1 MYISK
6 ICFKNFRC
14 FGPEETVLYL
24 EPDLTFFVGNN
35 GTGKSTVFYALKK
48 IFGSSNEERNITKE
62 DFYLNQN
69 EKIDKIDNR
78 EMYIDVTFDFPE
90 LSEDDEELTTVSAFE
105 HSIFADAD
113 KIFHARI
120 RLEAKWSN
128 AEYADD
134 VETKLYWVKTSKTV
148 VFGDDYE
155 LKTTVSTQERKSIE
169 LRYIP
174 AFRHSN
180 AILKNNISRLIKII
194 VDYAKIEE
202 EKGKIDLNKSKTQE
216 IDEINQQLQDEIKDI
231 KALKQIKEIIDKN
244 WSSTHDQN
252 LKYYAKT
259 QFDVTPS
266 DLNELLNSIC
276 LKLVP
281 TENGN
286 SCDIDKLSDGQISL
300 LYITLSLTI
309 FEIEQKHY
317 RNEIVGL
324 KQYDK
329 IPAIFTI
336 FAIEEPENHLSPFY
350 LSKIF
355 ELLNKTIKNNNIVSI
370 VSTHS
375 PCVMKRLKRLSQV
388 RYFRQKV
395 HSFDRCTIINE
406 LDLPQN
412 KDDEDYKYINQA
424 ILNHPEIYF
433 AKLVIL
439 GEGDSEE
446 IIIPNIASKFNV
458 NLDPQFV
465 SFVKLGGRHV
475 NHMWRLLK
483 ALDIPYITLLDFD
496 LGRKFGGIN
505 RFKYILKQLNKVG
518 NTFQLP
524 KDIAE
529 NMINSET
536 LSLKQALKIK
546 YKLEKYNIF
555 FSFPLDI
562 DMLMLHNYTD
572 VYKIETEED
581 VEINEEI
588 DRTNLEKS
596 VLKSHGS
603 YDKYTNWNL
612 KLEDIELQ
620 KYCYYFKNRS
630 KVASHYIAIEN
641 IIRLQ
646 DKEFQKKSPKVISR
660 LIKKANNI
668 LKGDL

>member
-14 FGPEETVLYL
+14 FGPEETTLYL

-48 IFGSSNEERNITKE
+48 IFGSSNEERIITKE

-69 EKIDKIDNR
+69 EKIDNIENR

-90 LSEDDEELTTVSAFE
+90 LSENSLELNTVSAFE
-105 HSIFADAD
+105 HSIYAD
-113 KIFHARI
+113 KDKTFHARI
-120 RLEAKWSN
+120 RLESKWSN
-128 AEYADD
+128 SEFDDD
-134 VETKLYWVKTSKTV
+134 VETKLYWIKTSESVT
-148 VFGDDYE
+148 FGDDYE
-155 LKTTVSTQERKSIE
+155 VKTTVAPQERKFIE

-180 AILKNNISRLIKII
+180 AILKNNISKLIKII
-194 VDYAKIEE
+194 IDYAKIDE
-202 EKGKIDLNKSKTQE
+202 EKGKIDCNKSKIQE
-216 IDEINQQLQDEIKDI
+216 IEEINHQLQDEIKDI

-244 WSSTHDQN
+244 WGVAQDQN

-266 DLNELLNSIC
+266 DLNELLSSIC

-281 TENGN
+281 SENGN
-286 SCDIDKLSDGQISL
+286 TCDIDKLSDGQISL

-317 RNEIVGL
+317 KNEIVGL

-355 ELLNKTIKNNNIVSI
+355 QLLNKTISNNNNII
-370 VSTHS
+370 GLFSTHS
-375 PCVMKRLKRLSQV
+375 PCVMKRLKRISQV
-388 RYFRQKV
+388 RYFRQEIMN
-395 HSFDRCTIINE
+395 FERYTLINKLE
-406 LDLPQN
+406 LPQN
-412 KDDEDYKYINQA
+412 DVSEDYKYINQA
-424 ILNHPEIYF
+424 ILNHPEMYF

-446 IIIPNIASKFNV
+446 IIISNIASKLNV
-458 NLDPQFV
+458 DLDPQFV

-475 NHMWRLLK
+475 NHMWRLLN
-483 ALDIPYITLLDFD
+483 ALNIPNITLLDFD
-496 LGRKFGGIN
+496 LGRKHGGISK
-505 RFKYILKQLNKVG
+505 FKYILQQLQKIDRP
-518 NTFQLP
+518 FCLP
-524 KDIAE
+524 EGISEDNI
-529 NMINSET
+529 ISET

-546 YKLEKYNIF
+546 HELEKFNVF

-562 DMLMLHNYTD
+562 DMLILHNYKD
-572 VYKIETEED
+572 IYKLETEEA
-581 VEINEEI
+581 V
-588 DRTNLEKS
+588 DRTTLEKN
-596 VLKSHGS
+596 VLKTHGS
-603 YDKYTNWNL
+603 YEKYTDWNL
-612 KLEDIELQ
+612 NITNLELQ
-620 KYCYYFKNRS
+620 KYSYFFKNRS
-630 KVASHYIAIEN
+630 KVASHYIAIEDILKISDN
-641 IIRLQ
+641 NF
-646 DKEFQKKSPKVISR
+646 KQKAPKVINR
-660 LIKKANNI
+660 LINKANNI
-668 LKGDL
+668 LKGEI

>member
-14 FGPEETVLYL
+14 FGPDETKLHL

-48 IFGSSNEERNITKE
+48 IFGSSNEERIITKE
-62 DFYLNQN
+62 DFYINQN

-90 LSEDDEELTTVSAFE
+90 LSETHEELTTVSAFE
-105 HSIFADAD
+105 HAIYADID
-113 KIFHARI
+113 KTFHARM

-128 AEYADD
+128 AEYDD
-134 VETKLYWVKTSKTV
+134 NVETKLYWIKTGETV
-148 VFGDDYE
+148 AFGDDYE

-202 EKGKIDLNKSKTQE
+202 EKGKIDFNKSKTQE

-231 KALKQIKEIIDKN
+231 KALKQIKEIIDEN
-244 WSSTHDQN
+244 WGATHDQN

-281 TENGN
+281 SENGN

-329 IPAIFTI
+329 IPVIFTI

-355 ELLNKTIKNNNIVSI
+355 QLLNKTIKNNNIVGI

-375 PCVMKRLKRLSQV
+375 PCVMKRLNRLTQV
-388 RYFRQKV
+388 RYFRQEV
-395 HSFDRCTIINE
+395 TDSNRYTLINE
-406 LDLPQN
+406 LDLPKN

-424 ILNHPEIYF
+424 ILNHPEMYF

-446 IIIPNIASKFNV
+446 IIIPNIASRLNI

-483 ALDIPYITLLDFD
+483 ALNIPNITLLDFD
-496 LGRKFGGIN
+496 LGRKYGGVG
-505 RFKYILKQLNKVG
+505 RFKYILKQLQKVEKS
-518 NTFQLP
+518 FDLP
-524 KDIAE
+524 EGISED
-529 NMINSET
+529 MLNSET

-562 DMLMLHNYTD
+562 DMLMLHHYTD
-572 VYKIETEED
+572 MYELEADKIFEE
-581 VEINEEI
+581 NI

-596 VLKSHGS
+596 VLKASGS
-603 YDKYTNWNL
+603 YDRYTNWNL
-612 KLEDIELQ
+612 NMENMELQ

-641 IIRLQ
+641 IMQLSDNDFR
-646 DKEFQKKSPKVISR
+646 KKSPKVINR
-660 LIKKANNI
+660 LVNKANNI
-668 LKGDL
+668 LKGEF

>member
-14 FGPEETVLYL
+14 FGPDETTLHL

-48 IFGSSNEERNITKE
+48 IFGSSNEERIITKE
-62 DFYLNQN
+62 DFYINQN

-90 LSEDDEELTTVSAFE
+90 LSENHEELTTVSAFE
-105 HSIFADAD
+105 HAIYADID
-113 KIFHARI
+113 KTFHARI

-128 AEYADD
+128 AEYDD
-134 VETKLYWVKTSKTV
+134 NVETKLYWIKTGETV
-148 VFGDDYE
+148 AFGDDYE

-202 EKGKIDLNKSKTQE
+202 EKGKIDFNKSKTQE

-231 KALKQIKEIIDKN
+231 KALKQIKEIIDEN
-244 WSSTHDQN
+244 WGATHDQN

-281 TENGN
+281 SENGN

-355 ELLNKTIKNNNIVSI
+355 QLLNKTIKNNNIVGI

-375 PCVMKRLKRLSQV
+375 PCVMKRLNRLTQV
-388 RYFRQKV
+388 RYFRQEV
-395 HSFDRCTIINE
+395 TDSNRYTLINE
-406 LDLPQN
+406 LDLPKN

-424 ILNHPEIYF
+424 ILNHPEMYF

-446 IIIPNIASKFNV
+446 IIIPNIASRLNI

-483 ALDIPYITLLDFD
+483 VLNIPHITLLDFD
-496 LGRKFGGIN
+496 LGRKYGGVG
-505 RFKYILKQLNKVG
+505 RFKYILKQLQKVKIS
-518 NTFQLP
+518 FDLP
-524 KDIAE
+524 EGISED
-529 NMINSET
+529 MLSSET

-572 VYKIETEED
+572 MYELEADENFEE
-581 VEINEEI
+581 NI
-588 DRTNLEKS
+588 DRTNLEKA
-596 VLKSHGS
+596 VLKASGS
-603 YDKYTNWNL
+603 YDRYTNWNL
-612 KLEDIELQ
+612 NLENLELQ

-641 IIRLQ
+641 IMQLPDDDFR
-646 DKEFQKKSPKVISR
+646 KKSPKVINR
-660 LIKKANNI
+660 LVNKANNI
-668 LKGDL
+668 LKGEF

>member
-14 FGPEETVLYL
+14 FGPDETKLHL
-24 EPDLTFFVGNN
+24 EPDLAFFVGNN

-48 IFGSSNEERNITKE
+48 IFGSSNEERIITKE
-62 DFYLNQN
+62 DFYINQN

-90 LSEDDEELTTVSAFE
+90 LSETHEELTTVSAFE
-105 HSIFADAD
+105 HAIYADID
-113 KIFHARI
+113 KTFHARM

-128 AEYADD
+128 AEYDD
-134 VETKLYWVKTSKTV
+134 NVETKLYWIKTGETV
-148 VFGDDYE
+148 AFGDDYE

-202 EKGKIDLNKSKTQE
+202 EKGKIDFNKSKTQE

-231 KALKQIKEIIDKN
+231 KALKQIKEIIDEN
-244 WSSTHDQN
+244 WGATHDQN

-281 TENGN
+281 SENGN

-329 IPAIFTI
+329 IPVIFTI

-355 ELLNKTIKNNNIVSI
+355 QLLNKTIKNNNIVGI

-375 PCVMKRLKRLSQV
+375 PCVMKRLNRLTQV
-388 RYFRQKV
+388 RYFRQEV
-395 HSFDRCTIINE
+395 TDSNRYTLINE
-406 LDLPQN
+406 LDLPKN

-424 ILNHPEIYF
+424 ILNHPEMYF

-446 IIIPNIASKFNV
+446 IIIPNIASRLNI

-483 ALDIPYITLLDFD
+483 ALNIPNITLLDFD
-496 LGRKFGGIN
+496 LGRKYGGVG
-505 RFKYILKQLNKVG
+505 RFKYILKQLQKVEKS
-518 NTFQLP
+518 FDLP
-524 KDIAE
+524 EGISED
-529 NMINSET
+529 MLNSET

-562 DMLMLHNYTD
+562 DMLMLHHYTD
-572 VYKIETEED
+572 MYELEADKIFEE
-581 VEINEEI
+581 NI

-596 VLKSHGS
+596 VLKASGS
-603 YDKYTNWNL
+603 YDRYTNWNL
-612 KLEDIELQ
+612 NMENMELQ

-641 IIRLQ
+641 IMQLSDNDFR
-646 DKEFQKKSPKVISR
+646 KKSPKVINR
-660 LIKKANNI
+660 LVNKANNI
-668 LKGDL
+668 LKGEF

>member
-48 IFGSSNEERNITKE
+48 IFGSSNEERIITKE
-62 DFYLNQN
+62 DFYINQN

-90 LSEDDEELTTVSAFE
+90 LSENHEELTTVSAFE
-105 HSIFADAD
+105 HAIYADID
-113 KIFHARI
+113 KTFHARI

-128 AEYADD
+128 AEYDD
-134 VETKLYWVKTSKTV
+134 NVETKLYWIKTGETV
-148 VFGDDYE
+148 AFGDDYE

-202 EKGKIDLNKSKTQE
+202 EKGKIDFNKSKTQE

-231 KALKQIKEIIDKN
+231 KALKQIKEIIDEN
-244 WSSTHDQN
+244 WGATHDQN

-281 TENGN
+281 SENGN

-355 ELLNKTIKNNNIVSI
+355 QLLNKTIKNNNIVGI

-375 PCVMKRLKRLSQV
+375 PCVMKRLNRLTQV
-388 RYFRQKV
+388 RYFRQEV
-395 HSFDRCTIINE
+395 TDSNRYTLINE
-406 LDLPQN
+406 LDLPKN

-446 IIIPNIASKFNV
+446 IIIPNIASRLNI

-483 ALDIPYITLLDFD
+483 VLNIPHITLLDFD
-496 LGRKFGGIN
+496 LGRKYGGVG
-505 RFKYILKQLNKVG
+505 RFKYILKQLQKVKIS
-518 NTFQLP
+518 FDLP
-524 KDIAE
+524 EGISED
-529 NMINSET
+529 MLSSET

-572 VYKIETEED
+572 MYELEADENFEE
-581 VEINEEI
+581 NI
-588 DRTNLEKS
+588 DRANLEKA
-596 VLKSHGS
+596 VLKASGS
-603 YDKYTNWNL
+603 YDRYTNWNL
-612 KLEDIELQ
+612 NLENLELQ

-641 IIRLQ
+641 IMQLPDDDFR
-646 DKEFQKKSPKVISR
+646 KKSPKVINR
-660 LIKKANNI
+660 LVNKANNI
-668 LKGDL
+668 LKGEF

>member
-14 FGPEETVLYL
+14 FGPDETTLHL

-48 IFGSSNEERNITKE
+48 IFGSSNEERIITKE
-62 DFYLNQN
+62 DFYINQN

-78 EMYIDVTFDFPE
+78 EMYIDITFDFPE
-90 LSEDDEELTTVSAFE
+90 LSENHEELTTVSAFE
-105 HSIFADAD
+105 HAIYADID
-113 KIFHARI
+113 KTFHARI

-128 AEYADD
+128 AEYDD
-134 VETKLYWVKTSKTV
+134 NVETKLYWIKTGETV
-148 VFGDDYE
+148 AFGDDYE

-202 EKGKIDLNKSKTQE
+202 EKGKIDFNKSKTQE

-231 KALKQIKEIIDKN
+231 KALKQIKEIIDEN
-244 WSSTHDQN
+244 WGATHDQN

-281 TENGN
+281 SENGN

-355 ELLNKTIKNNNIVSI
+355 QLLNKTIKNNNIVGI

-375 PCVMKRLKRLSQV
+375 PCVMKRLNRLTQV
-388 RYFRQKV
+388 RYFRQEV
-395 HSFDRCTIINE
+395 TDSNRYTLINE
-406 LDLPQN
+406 LDLPKN

-424 ILNHPEIYF
+424 ILNHPEMYF

-446 IIIPNIASKFNV
+446 IIIPNIASRLNI

-483 ALDIPYITLLDFD
+483 VLNIPHITLLDFD
-496 LGRKFGGIN
+496 LGRKYGGVG
-505 RFKYILKQLNKVG
+505 RFKYILKQLQKVKIS
-518 NTFQLP
+518 FDLP
-524 KDIAE
+524 EGISED
-529 NMINSET
+529 MLSSET

-562 DMLMLHNYTD
+562 DMLMLHNYID
-572 VYKIETEED
+572 MYELEADENFEE
-581 VEINEEI
+581 NI
-588 DRTNLEKS
+588 DRANLEKA
-596 VLKSHGS
+596 VLKASGS
-603 YDKYTNWNL
+603 YDRYTNWNL
-612 KLEDIELQ
+612 NLENLELQ

-641 IIRLQ
+641 IMQLPDDDFR
-646 DKEFQKKSPKVISR
+646 KKSPKVINR
-660 LIKKANNI
+660 LVNKANNI
-668 LKGDL
+668 LKGEF

>member
-14 FGPEETVLYL
+14 FGPDETTLHL

-48 IFGSSNEERNITKE
+48 IFGSSNEERIITKE
-62 DFYLNQN
+62 DFYINQN

-90 LSEDDEELTTVSAFE
+90 LSENHEELTTVSAFE
-105 HSIFADAD
+105 HAIYADID
-113 KIFHARI
+113 KTFHARI

-128 AEYADD
+128 AEYDD
-134 VETKLYWVKTSKTV
+134 NVETKLYWIKTGETV
-148 VFGDDYE
+148 AFGDDYE

-202 EKGKIDLNKSKTQE
+202 EKGKIDFNKSKTQE

-231 KALKQIKEIIDKN
+231 KALKQIKEIIDEN
-244 WSSTHDQN
+244 WGATHDQN

-281 TENGN
+281 SENGN

-355 ELLNKTIKNNNIVSI
+355 QLLNKTIKNNNIVGI

-375 PCVMKRLKRLSQV
+375 PCVMKRLNRLTQV
-388 RYFRQKV
+388 RYFRQEV
-395 HSFDRCTIINE
+395 TDSNRYTLINE
-406 LDLPQN
+406 LDLPKN

-424 ILNHPEIYF
+424 ILNHPEMYF

-446 IIIPNIASKFNV
+446 IIIPNIASRLNI

-465 SFVKLGGRHV
+465 CFVKLGGRHV

-483 ALDIPYITLLDFD
+483 VLNIPHITLLDFD
-496 LGRKFGGIN
+496 LGRKYGGVG
-505 RFKYILKQLNKVG
+505 RFKYILKQLQKVKISFDFPEG
-518 NTFQLP
+518 ISEDMLS
-524 KDIAE
+524 
-529 NMINSET
+529 SET

-572 VYKIETEED
+572 MYELEADENFEE
-581 VEINEEI
+581 NI
-588 DRTNLEKS
+588 DRTNLEKA
-596 VLKSHGS
+596 VLKASGS
-603 YDKYTNWNL
+603 YDRYTNWNL
-612 KLEDIELQ
+612 NLENLELQ

-641 IIRLQ
+641 IMQLPDDDFR
-646 DKEFQKKSPKVISR
+646 KKSPKVINR
-660 LIKKANNI
+660 LVNKANNI
-668 LKGDL
+668 LKGEF

>member
-14 FGPEETVLYL
+14 FGPDETTLHL

-48 IFGSSNEERNITKE
+48 IFGSSNEERIITKE
-62 DFYLNQN
+62 DFYINQN

-90 LSEDDEELTTVSAFE
+90 LSENHEELTTVSAFE
-105 HSIFADAD
+105 HAIYADID
-113 KIFHARI
+113 KTFHARI

-128 AEYADD
+128 AEYDD
-134 VETKLYWVKTSKTV
+134 NVETKLYWIKTGETV
-148 VFGDDYE
+148 AFGDDYE

-202 EKGKIDLNKSKTQE
+202 EKGKIDFNKSKTQE

-231 KALKQIKEIIDKN
+231 KALKQIKEIIDEN
-244 WSSTHDQN
+244 WGATHDQN

-281 TENGN
+281 SENGN

-355 ELLNKTIKNNNIVSI
+355 QLLNKTIKNNNIVGI

-375 PCVMKRLKRLSQV
+375 PCVMKRLNRLTQV
-388 RYFRQKV
+388 RYFRQEV
-395 HSFDRCTIINE
+395 TDSNRYTLINE
-406 LDLPQN
+406 LDLPKN

-424 ILNHPEIYF
+424 ILNHPEMYF

-446 IIIPNIASKFNV
+446 IIIPNIASRLNI

-483 ALDIPYITLLDFD
+483 VLNIPHITLLDFD
-496 LGRKFGGIN
+496 LGRKYGGVG
-505 RFKYILKQLNKVG
+505 RFKYILKQLQKVKIS
-518 NTFQLP
+518 FDLP
-524 KDIAE
+524 EGISED
-529 NMINSET
+529 MLSSET

-572 VYKIETEED
+572 MYELEADENFEE
-581 VEINEEI
+581 NI
-588 DRTNLEKS
+588 DRTNLEKAI
-596 VLKSHGS
+596 LKASGS
-603 YDKYTNWNL
+603 YDRYTNWNL
-612 KLEDIELQ
+612 NLENLELQ

-641 IIRLQ
+641 IMQLPDDDFR
-646 DKEFQKKSPKVISR
+646 KKSPKVINR
-660 LIKKANNI
+660 LVNKANNI
-668 LKGDL
+668 LKGEF

>member
-14 FGPEETVLYL
+14 FGPKETTLHL

-35 GTGKSTVFYALKK
+35 GTGKSSVFYALKK
-48 IFGSSNEERNITKE
+48 VFGSSNEERIIAKE
-62 DFYLNQN
+62 DFYINQN
-69 EKIDKIDNR
+69 EKIDIIDNR

-90 LSEDDEELTTVSAFE
+90 LSENHEELTTVSAFE
-105 HSIFADAD
+105 HAIYADID
-113 KIFHARI
+113 KTFHARI

-128 AEYADD
+128 AEYDD
-134 VETKLYWVKTSKTV
+134 NVETKLYWIKTSEPV
-148 VFGDDYE
+148 AFGDDYE

-194 VDYAKIEE
+194 VNYAKIEE
-202 EKGKIDLNKSKTQE
+202 EKGKIDINISKTQK

-231 KALKQIKEIIDKN
+231 KALKQIKEIIDEN
-244 WSSTHDQN
+244 WGATHDQN
-252 LKYYAKT
+252 LKYCAKT

-266 DLNELLNSIC
+266 DLNDLLNSIC

-281 TENGN
+281 SENGN
-286 SCDIDKLSDGQISL
+286 ACDINKLSDGQISL

-355 ELLNKTIKNNNIVSI
+355 QLLNKIIKSNNIVGI

-375 PCVMKRLKRLSQV
+375 PCVMKRLNRLTQV
-388 RYFRQKV
+388 RYFRQEVTDSNRYTLIK
-395 HSFDRCTIINE
+395 E
-406 LDLPQN
+406 LKLPQK
-412 KDDEDYKYINQA
+412 KDEEKYKYINQA
-424 ILNHPEIYF
+424 ILNHPEMYF

-446 IIIPNIASKFNV
+446 IIIPNIASRLNI

-483 ALDIPYITLLDFD
+483 ELNIPYITLLDFD
-496 LGRKFGGIN
+496 LGRKCGGVD
-505 RFKYILKQLNKVG
+505 RFKYILKQLQKV
-518 NTFQLP
+518 NNSFDLP
-524 KDIAE
+524 ESISKD
-529 NMINSET
+529 MQSSKP
-536 LSLKQALKIK
+536 LSLKQALEIK

-562 DMLMLHNYTD
+562 DMLMLHYYID
-572 VYKIETEED
+572 MYELETCENFEEK
-581 VEINEEI
+581 I

-596 VLKSHGS
+596 VLKASGS
-603 YDKYTNWNL
+603 YDSYTNWNL
-612 KLEDIELQ
+612 KLENIELQ

-641 IIRLQ
+641 IMQLSDNDFR
-646 DKEFQKKSPKVISR
+646 KKSPKVIIR
-660 LIKKANNI
+660 LVNKANNI
-668 LKGDL
+668 LKGEF

>member
-14 FGPEETVLYL
+14 FGPNETTLHL

-48 IFGSSNEERNITKE
+48 IFGSSNEERIITKE
-62 DFYLNQN
+62 DFYINQN

-90 LSEDDEELTTVSAFE
+90 LSENHEDLTTVSAFE
-105 HSIFADAD
+105 HAIYADID
-113 KIFHARI
+113 KTFHARI

-128 AEYADD
+128 AEYDD
-134 VETKLYWVKTSKTV
+134 NVETKLYWIKTGETV
-148 VFGDDYE
+148 AFGDDYE

-202 EKGKIDLNKSKTQE
+202 EKGKIDFNKSKTQE

-231 KALKQIKEIIDKN
+231 KALKQIKEIIDEN
-244 WSSTHDQN
+244 WGATHDQN

-281 TENGN
+281 SENGN

-355 ELLNKTIKNNNIVSI
+355 QLLNKTIKNNNIVGI

-375 PCVMKRLKRLSQV
+375 PCVMKRLNRLTQV
-388 RYFRQKV
+388 RYFRQEV
-395 HSFDRCTIINE
+395 TDSNRYTLINE
-406 LDLPQN
+406 LDLPKN

-424 ILNHPEIYF
+424 ILNHPEMYF

-446 IIIPNIASKFNV
+446 IIIPNIASRLNI

-483 ALDIPYITLLDFD
+483 VLNIPHITLLDFD
-496 LGRKFGGIN
+496 LGRKYGGVG
-505 RFKYILKQLNKVG
+505 RFKYILKQLQKVKIS
-518 NTFQLP
+518 FDLP
-524 KDIAE
+524 EGISED
-529 NMINSET
+529 MLSSET

-572 VYKIETEED
+572 MYELEADENFEE
-581 VEINEEI
+581 NI
-588 DRTNLEKS
+588 DRTNLEKA
-596 VLKSHGS
+596 VLKASGS
-603 YDKYTNWNL
+603 YDRYTNWNL
-612 KLEDIELQ
+612 NLENLELQ

-641 IIRLQ
+641 IMQLPDDDFR
-646 DKEFQKKSPKVISR
+646 KKSPKVINR
-660 LIKKANNI
+660 LVNKANNI
-668 LKGDL
+668 LKGEF